1 LSSIKFV
8 RNGNEEGFGLK
19 KRSSLRLRFL
29 PIILFL
35 VPSLLTGCGKNF
47 YFAGRNL
54 PPSGLT
60 NRVLIAIQNPSA
72 FTNGALTFVD
82 AYYDI
87 RHAYN
92 NQNVTFSI
100 SGASVSLPLT
110 IQNMPEEQLGAV
122 YNQSNGSLSLI
133 NYSSEKQN
141 TSISGSPA
149 ASIFIS
155 RNQEYVLSADQT
167 AHYVVITDET
177 LGKTIPLNLPGVNH
191 VSLNPSGTI
200 GLAFVQNSDTAYS
213 LVHLTGPQQQAAA
226 QSPDPQHYQ
235 PAGALQ
241 PAQDCEPRNL
251 PIYCVFPITTPAGTS
266 FDRPVKA
273 LFSPDG
279 SSIYVLNCGPEC
291 GGGASGITTIPITT
305 ASINTGGLGPS
316 GLNFQASATYSLPG
330 GATNAIGN
338 GNTLY
343 VAGQSIQ
350 PDGYL
355 AGNLTVFSFTN
366 NQIVGTYPIAD
377 GSHNKM
383 LFADDNTLFIGA
395 QQCQS
400 GERYHLNP
408 ASNAGCL
415 TMFNTSNNSVVG
427 FDTYKGDLTGIAD
440 VEGLHKIYVAEGGQ
454 IYIYSTTNFAALDN
468 SNVTVVGTASDVA
481 YMDGTSDENNT
492 TY

>member
-1 LSSIKFV
+1 L
-8 RNGNEEGFGLK
+8 
-19 KRSSLRLRFL
+19 LRL
-29 PIILFL
+29 LFL
-35 VPSLLTGCGKNF
+35 SIVFFIVPSLLTGCGKNF

-92 NQNVTFSI
+92 NENVTFSI

-122 YNQSNGSLSLI
+122 YNQANGSLSLI
-133 NYSSEKQN
+133 NYSTEKQN
-141 TSISGSPA
+141 TSVSGSPA
-149 ASIFIS
+149 SSVFIS
-155 RNQEYVLSADQT
+155 RNQEYVLAADQS

-177 LGKTIPLNLPGVNH
+177 IGKTVPLNLPGVYH

-200 GLAFVQNSDTAYS
+200 GLAFVQNSNTVYS

-226 QSPDPQHYQ
+226 QSSDPQHFQ

-241 PAQDCEPRNL
+241 PAQDCEPQSL
-251 PIYCVFPITTPAGTS
+251 PIYCVFPITVPPSTTTPPIG
-266 FDRPVKA
+266 FDRPIKA

-291 GGGASGITTIPITT
+291 GGTTAGITTIPITS

-316 GLNFQASATYSLPG
+316 GLNFEPNHTYTLLG
-330 GATNAIGN
+330 GADNAIGN
-338 GNTLY
+338 GTTLY
-343 VAGQSIQ
+343 VAGQSVN

-355 AGNLTVFSFTN
+355 SGNLTVFSFTN
-366 NQIVGTYPIAD
+366 NQIVGTYSIAD

-415 TMFNTSNNSVVG
+415 TMFNTSSNSVVG

>member
-1 LSSIKFV
+1 M
-8 RNGNEEGFGLK
+8 N
-19 KRSSLRLRFL
+19 KRSLLRLLYFTTVFCTA
-29 PIILFL
+29 PFF
-35 VPSLLTGCGKNF
+35 LTGCGQNF
-47 YFAGRNL
+47 YFAGRTL

-92 NQNVTFSI
+92 NQNTTFSI

-110 IQNMPEEQLGAV
+110 IQNMPEEQTGAV
-122 YNQSNGSLSLI
+122 YNQGNGSLSI
-133 NYSSEKQN
+133 VSYSTEKQGS
-141 TSISGSPA
+141 SISGSPSS
-149 ASIFIS
+149 SIFTS
-155 RNQEYVLSADQT
+155 RNLRYIISADQS
-167 AHYVVITDET
+167 AHYLVINDQ
-177 LGKTIPLNLPGVNH
+177 TIGTTVALNLPGVYR
-191 VSLNPSGTI
+191 VSLNPGATL
-200 GLAFVQNSDTAYS
+200 GLAFVQNSNTAYS
-213 LVHLTGPQQQAAA
+213 LVHLTGPQQLSYQAYFA
-226 QSPDPQHYQ
+226 SNGTW
-235 PAGALQ
+235 PANSSNL
-241 PAQDCEPRNL
+241 PAEDCEPQNL
-251 PIYCVFPITTPAGTS
+251 PLYCVYPISPGTAR

-273 LFSPDG
+273 IFSPDG

-291 GGGASGITTIPITT
+291 GGAASGITTIPIT
-305 ASINTGGLGPS
+305 ASSLNTGGIGPS
-316 GLNFQASATYSLPG
+316 GLNLQASATYAVPG

-338 GNTLY
+338 GTTLY

-366 NQIVGTYPIAD
+366 NQIQGTYSIAD

-383 LFADDNTLFIGA
+383 LFADDNTLFVGA

-408 ASNAGCL
+408 NSTAGCL
-415 TMFNTSNNSVVG
+415 SLFNLGTNSVG
-427 FDTYKGDLTGIAD
+427 FDSYKGDLTGIAD

-454 IYIYSTTNFAALDN
+454 IYIYHTPDFVELDN

-481 YMDGTSDENNT
+481 YMDGSSDANNT

>member
-1 LSSIKFV
+1 L
-8 RNGNEEGFGLK
+8 
-19 KRSSLRLRFL
+19 LRLLSFT
-29 PIILFL
+29 IVFCT

-47 YFAGRNL
+47 YFAGRTL

-100 SGASVSLPLT
+100 SGASVALPLT
-110 IQNMPEEQLGAV
+110 IQNMPEEQLGAI
-122 YNQSNGSLSLI
+122 YNQGNGSLSLI
-133 NYSSEKQN
+133 SYSSEKQSN
-141 TSISGSPA
+141 SVSGSPA

-177 LGKTIPLNLPGVNH
+177 IGKTTALNLPGVNH
-191 VSLNPSGTI
+191 VSLNSSGTI
-200 GLAFVQNSDTAYS
+200 GLAFVQNSNTAYS

-226 QSPDPQHYQ
+226 QSSDPQHYQ
-235 PAGALQ
+235 PTGALQ
-241 PAQDCEPRNL
+241 PAQDCEPQNL
-251 PIYCVFPITTPAGTS
+251 PVYCVFPITTPAGTS
-266 FDRPVKA
+266 FDRPIKA

-305 ASINTGGLGPS
+305 ASINSGGLGPS
-316 GLNFQASATYSLPG
+316 GLNFQANATYALPG
-330 GATNAIGN
+330 GADNALGN
-338 GNTLY
+338 GTTLY
-343 VAGQSIQ
+343 VAGQSIG

-355 AGNLTVFSFTN
+355 SGNLTVFSFTN

-377 GSHNKM
+377 GTHKKM
-383 LFADDNTLFIGA
+383 IFADDNTLFIGA

-408 ASNAGCL
+408 TSTEGCL
-415 TMFNTSNNSVVG
+415 TMFNTSNNTVIG

-454 IYIYSTTNFAALDN
+454 IYIYRTTDFASLDN

>member
-1 LSSIKFV
+1 L
-8 RNGNEEGFGLK
+8 
-19 KRSSLRLRFL
+19 LRLLSFS
-29 PIILFL
+29 IAVCT

-60 NRVLIAIQNPSA
+60 NRVLIAIQNPSS

-92 NQNVTFSI
+92 NENSTFSI

-110 IQNMPEEQLGAV
+110 IQNMPEEQTGAI
-122 YNQSNGSLSLI
+122 YNAGNGSLSI
-133 NYSSEKQN
+133 ISYSTEKQS
-141 TSISGSPA
+141 TSVSGSPA
-149 ASIFIS
+149 PSIFIS
-155 RNQEYVLSADQT
+155 RSLKYVLSADQS
-167 AHYVVITDET
+167 AHYAVINDQT
-177 LGKTIPLNLPGVNH
+177 LGRTLALNLPGVYR
-191 VSLNPSGTI
+191 VSLNASASI
-200 GLAFVQNSDTAYS
+200 GLAFVQNSNTAYS
-213 LVHLTGPQQQAAA
+213 IVHLTGAQQTAAA
-226 QSPDPQHYQ
+226 QSADPQHYQ

-241 PAQDCEPRNL
+241 PAQDCEPQNL
-251 PIYCVFPITTPAGTS
+251 PIYCAFPVTTPAGTS

-279 SSIYVLNCGPEC
+279 SNIYVLDCGPEC
-291 GGGASGITTIPITT
+291 GGKTAGITTIPITT
-305 ASINTGGLGPS
+305 ASINNGGLGPS
-316 GLNFQASATYSLPG
+316 GLNLQANANYAIPG

-343 VAGQSIQ
+343 IAGQSIQ
-350 PDGYL
+350 SDGYL

-366 NQIVGTYPIAD
+366 NRIAGTYSIAD

-395 QQCQS
+395 QECQS
-400 GERYHLNP
+400 GERYHLSP
-408 ASNAGCL
+408 DSSAGCL
-415 TMFNTSNNSVVG
+415 TLFNTSNNAVSL
-427 FDTYKGDLTGIAD
+427 DTYKGDLTGIAD

-454 IYIYSTTNFAALDN
+454 IYIYSTTTFAALDN

-481 YMDGTSDENNT
+481 YMDGTTDDNNT

>member
-1 LSSIKFV
+1 MSFTIVFCT
-8 RNGNEEGFGLK
+8 
-19 KRSSLRLRFL
+19 
-29 PIILFL
+29 

-54 PPSGLT
+54 PPSQLT

-72 FTNGALTFVD
+72 FTNGALSFVD

-87 RHAYN
+87 RHAYK

-122 YNQSNGSLSLI
+122 YNQANGSVSLI
-133 NYSSEKQN
+133 SYAGEKQSN
-141 TSISGSPA
+141 SISGSPA
-149 ASIFIS
+149 SSIFIS
-155 RNQEYVLSADQT
+155 RNVQYIISADQS
-167 AHYVVITDET
+167 AHYVVITDENI
-177 LGKTIPLNLPGVNH
+177 GKTTALNLPGVNH

-200 GLAFVQNSDTAYS
+200 GLAFVQNSNIAYS
-213 LVHLTGPQQQAAA
+213 VVHLTGPQQQAAA
-226 QSPDPQHYQ
+226 QSSDPQHYQ

-241 PAQDCEPRNL
+241 PAQDCEPQNQTV
-251 PIYCVFPITTPAGTS
+251 YCVFPITTPSGTS

-279 SSIYVLNCGPEC
+279 STIYVLDCGPEC
-291 GGGASGITTIPITT
+291 GGATAGITTIPITT
-305 ASINTGGLGPS
+305 ASINPGGLGPS
-316 GLNFQASATYSLPG
+316 GLNFQASANYATPG

-338 GNTLY
+338 GTMLY

-355 AGNLTVFSFTN
+355 SGNLTVFSFTN
-366 NQIVGTYPIAD
+366 NEIVGTFPIAD
-377 GSHNKM
+377 GNHKKM
-383 LFADDNTLFIGA
+383 LFADDNTLFVGA

-408 ASNAGCL
+408 NSNAGCL
-415 TMFNTSNNSVVG
+415 TMFNTSTNTVIG

-454 IYIYSTTNFAALDN
+454 IYIYRTTDFASLDN
-468 SNVTVVGTASDVA
+468 SNVTVVGTATDVA